1 MTIFHTNLKTWQSW
15 RMLSRGRP
23 GLWWA
28 VGVSYVKKG
37 NEKKRFT
44 DREKQPI
51 HVLRGF
57 EHGMFGEMAYL

>member
-1 MTIFHTNLKTWQSW
+1 
-15 RMLSRGRP
+15 MLSRGRP

-57 EHGMFGEMAYL
+57 EHGMFGEMTYL